1 MMFRIHKQF
10 ILATLTLLLL
20 TGCGKDLPTETT
32 ASASVST
39 DGTTAVTTTV
49 TTAETAATEATAT
62 TAEPQAPT
70 PLPAGML
77 VYSQDFDDF
86 PDTEPSGIPT
96 ALRWSRKSES
106 SGARF
111 AIRSHRLYFTN
122 LSTDGKRHD
131 DAVYLLGTALPEQLA
146 EYPFTLQYDIEYL
159 GGEAGAH
166 TGMIAPKE
174 AAGLPS
180 AEARGTARTV
190 RLCWEPQVGFT
201 VCQKG
206 VEERDFV
213 KTGDPLAAA
222 KGEVCF
228 YVGDAEG
235 YLDNI
240 RLWIGHGDAPDA
252 NVPCYWQWLIQNPPQ
267 TEGGSA

>member
-1 MMFRIHKQF
+1 MMLRIFKP
-10 ILATLTLLLL
+10 IALAALAMLLLA
-20 TGCGKDLPTETT
+20 GCGEERPVETT
-32 ASASVST
+32 ASAAAST
-39 DGTTAVTTTV
+39 GGTATLTATV
-49 TTAETAATEATAT
+49 TTAETAATETTTT
-62 TAEPQAPT
+62 TAEPPSPT

-96 ALRWSRKSES
+96 ALRWSRKNES

-111 AIRSHRLYFTN
+111 AIRAHRLYFTN

-180 AEARGTARTV
+180 AEAHGTARTV

-201 VCQKG
+201 VWQKG
-206 VEERDFV
+206 VGERDFV

-252 NVPCYWQWLIQNPPQ
+252 NVLCYWQWLIQNPPQ